1 MGKEIQLNDGEQQTI
16 YDAIQQALKQLGY
29 N

>member
-1 MGKEIQLNDGEQQTI
+1 MGQTVQLNDSEQQTI
-16 YDAIQQALKQLGY
+16 YDAIQSALKQLGY